1 MVQSTIPTGTS
12 VVTPANSGI
21 SISISSNYS
30 TVLTHSAVP
39 SNSSGF
45 SQHSIN
51 SVDSTPSVWH
61 PIFTVTRGT
70 NDC

>member
-12 VVTPANSGI
+12 FVISANSGI

-30 TVLTHSAVP
+30 TVFTHSAVP
-39 SNSSGF
+39 SHSSGF

-51 SVDSTPSVWH
+51 SVDSTSPFWH
-61 PIFTVTRGT
+61 SIFTVTRGT
-70 NDC
+70 YDC